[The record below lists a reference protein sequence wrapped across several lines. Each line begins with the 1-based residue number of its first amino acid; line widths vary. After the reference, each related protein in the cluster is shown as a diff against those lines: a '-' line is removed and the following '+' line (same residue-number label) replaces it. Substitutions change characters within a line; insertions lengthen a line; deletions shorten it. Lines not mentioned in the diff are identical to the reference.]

1 MAVVECDVDV
11 KRLKAKVL
19 SGGKISKNEA
29 LELVDSE
36 LEELCGA
43 ADEIRERFCGNVFD
57 FCSII
62 NGKSGGCTENCKF
75 CSQSAHH
82 NTGIAKYSLIG
93 ESEASEGARYNFD
106 RGVGRFAIVT
116 AGRAMNDAEVDELC
130 KNYESIGRTCGVF
143 KCASHGLLRTEQL
156 ERLKQAGVRRYHS
169 NLETSRSFFP
179 NVCTTHSYDDKITT
193 IKNAGSVGL
202 EVCSGGIFG
211 IGETMEDRI
220 DMALDLRELGVKSVP
235 VNILSPIPGTP
246 LENNPILSGGEVR
259 RIVAIYR
266 FILPDAMIRMAGGRG
281 LLDDKG
287 ESVFR
292 SGSNAAT
299 TGDLLTTTGTGIDF
313 DMALVKRLGYEAK
326 FH

>member
-1 MAVVECDVDV
+1 MNMALLE
-11 KRLKAKVL
+11 KIF
-19 SGGKISKNEA
+19 GGGNISKDEA
-29 LELVDSE
+29 MGLVDAE
-36 LEELCGA
+36 LEKLCGQ
-43 ADEIRERFCGNVFD
+43 ADEIRKRFCGNAFD

-82 NTGIAKYSLIG
+82 KTGIPEYSLIG
-93 ESEASEGARYNFD
+93 ADEAVGGARYNFE

-116 AGRAMNDAEVDELC
+116 AGRTMSDAEIDELC
-130 KNYESIGRTCGVF
+130 ENYERIGKACGVY
-143 KCASHGLLRTEQL
+143 KCASHGLLSVGQL
-156 ERLKQAGVRRYHS
+156 ARLKRAGVKRYHC
-169 NLETSRSFFP
+169 NLETSRAFFP
-179 NVCTTHSYDDKITT
+179 NVCTTHSYDDKIRT
-193 IKNAGSVGL
+193 IENARSVGL

-211 IGETMEDRI
+211 IGETMGDRI

-235 VNILSPIPGTP
+235 VNVLSPIPGTP
-246 LENNPILSGGEVR
+246 LENCPVLSNDEVR
-259 RIVAIYR
+259 RIVAIFR

-281 LLDDKG
+281 LLEDRG

-313 DMALVKRLGYEAK
+313 DMALVHRLGYEASI
-326 FH
+326 H